1 MKSIKSI
8 VAISFVLILSA
19 CGSLVTGSI
28 FKPITIELVSS
39 ADPVDRYDN
48 LTHGLNLAVVSKVSN
63 SIVDNSELD
72 SKARKMVELIE
83 MNIDPT
89 VKMFVESS
97 MSSYIKRMGIKL
109 NNDNIS
115 DYKLRVNVTEFKVVH
130 GSSSDR
136 ATVVLEYVLSDS
148 DNDKIFSKTAR
159 GTYTLTNKDNEKS
172 PIKKIYN
179 SSGLIVDAI
188 DKAYALALEDMDWQE
203 IADALTTHK
212 NARQENNRQV
222 TGNGDTALEHTV
234 IRWFIDST
242 PKGADVS
249 WRVVSSTPD
258 VKNTNSTYVGTTPYE
273 TTESF
278 DIRGLTY
285 ENAGNLQLEVTC
297 EKAGYLTQKRR
308 FNLRQ
313 AIDQREISAKF
324 NLVKDDE

>member
-1 MKSIKSI
+1 MKSIKLL
-8 VAISFVLILSA
+8 ISLSLVLVLSA
-19 CGSLVTGSI
+19 CGGLISNAI
-28 FKPITIELVSS
+28 FKPVTIELVSS
-39 ADPVDRYDN
+39 AVPVDRYDN
-48 LTHGLNLAVVSKVSN
+48 LPRGLNLAVVSDVSN

-72 SKARKMVELIE
+72 NKTRKMYEKAEITVE
-83 MNIDPT
+83 PT
-89 VKMFVESS
+89 VKMFVEFS

-109 NNDNIS
+109 NNDNLS
-115 DYKLRVNVTEFKVVH
+115 DYKLRVTITEFKLVR
-130 GSSSDR
+130 GTTSGR
-136 ATVVLEYVLSDS
+136 ATVVLEYTLSNN
-148 DNDKIFSKTAR
+148 DNEKIFSKTAR
-159 GTYTLTNKDNEKS
+159 GN
-172 PIKKIYN
+172 YN
-179 SSGLIVDAI
+179 TSGQIVDAI
-188 DKAYALALEDMDWQE
+188 DKAYGRALEDMDWQE

-285 ENAGNLQLEVTC
+285 ENSGNVQIEVTC
-297 EKAGYLTQKRR
+297 EKAGYLIQKRR

-324 NLVKDDE
+324 NLVKDE